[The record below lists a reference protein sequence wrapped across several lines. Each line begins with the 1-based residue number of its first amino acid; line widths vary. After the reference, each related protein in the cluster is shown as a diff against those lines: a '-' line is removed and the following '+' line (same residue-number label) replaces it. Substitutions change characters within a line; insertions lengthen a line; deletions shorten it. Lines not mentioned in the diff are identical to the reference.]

1 MANEQNLRPLKL
13 THEEAVKY
21 GSMGGKASAEA
32 RRAKKTMRQYAE
44 MFLSLPV
51 ADKRKA
57 NKLLRSYV
65 PEEECDNK
73 MLVVFGLVQAAQGG
87 DVAAFK
93 ELRSIIGEDTL
104 SGGGAAEDD
113 GLIRALSAGAAD
125 DWGQEDD

>member
-44 MFLSLPV
+44 LLLSLPV

-57 NKLLRSYV
+57 NKLLRSCV
-65 PEEECDNK
+65 PEEDCDNK

-87 DVAAFK
+87 DVAAVK
-93 ELRSIIGEDTL
+93 ELRNIIGEDAI
-104 SGGGAAEDD
+104 SGGNGSEDD
-113 GLIRALSAGAAD
+113 GLIQALSTGAVE
-125 DWGQEDD
+125 DWGREDD